1 MKAALL
7 VLIAALHS
15 VESDCGLTSAN
26 ELQITRLVVIDA
38 NKAAKKYRVPVHFY
52 YDDRLQLKKSK
63 QIAELYLTY
72 WGELYFLE
80 TKKLPSFEVL
90 ARIWNGGPTGW
101 KKKATKKYWQKV
113 RAKLPRNA
121 NAP

>member
-63 QIAELYLTY
+63 QIAELYLMY
-72 WGELYFLE
+72 WGEQYFRE

-90 ARIWNGGPTGW
+90 ARIWNGGPNGW
-101 KKKATKKYWQKV
+101 KKEATKKYWQKV
-113 RAKLPRNA
+113 RERLPRNIK
-121 NAP
+121 

>member
-38 NKAAKKYRVPVHFY
+38 IKAAKLAGVSRE
-52 YDDRLQLKKSK
+52 
-63 QIAELYLTY
+63 ELEKTFTLLLNMQ
-72 WGELYFLE
+72 E
-80 TKKLPSFEVL
+80 
-90 ARIWNGGPTGW
+90 
-101 KKKATKKYWQKV
+101 
-113 RAKLPRNA
+113 
-121 NAP
+121 